1 MIKGLAILIAYLLG
15 SIPVSVLVSKLIHKD
30 DIRRHGSGNPGA
42 SNMTRTFGLKS
53 GALTLIGDAGKGLLG
68 TLIGLWLCGEPGM
81 YYCAI
86 AAVLGHNW
94 PIFLKFKGGKGVAT
108 SFGVM
113 LAIMPWLA
121 LGCFVVFIL
130 VALLTRYFSLAS
142 IVALLLFWVVVIVT
156 RFGDVPLF
164 LTTTFLVW
172 MSIWRHWPNI
182 KRLANGTENK
192 INL

>member
-1 MIKGLAILIAYLLG
+1 M
-15 SIPVSVLVSKLIHKD
+15 
-30 DIRRHGSGNPGA
+30 
-42 SNMTRTFGLKS
+42 
-53 GALTLIGDAGKGLLG
+53 
-68 TLIGLWLCGEPGM
+68 
-81 YYCAI
+81 
-86 AAVLGHNW
+86 
-94 PIFLKFKGGKGVAT
+94 AT
-108 SFGVM
+108 SFRSDAGHHALAGFGMFCGVHFGG
-113 LAIMPWLA
+113 A
-121 LGCFVVFIL
+121 
-130 VALLTRYFSLAS
+130 LTRYFSLAS

>member
-1 MIKGLAILIAYLLG
+1 
-15 SIPVSVLVSKLIHKD
+15 
-30 DIRRHGSGNPGA
+30 
-42 SNMTRTFGLKS
+42 
-53 GALTLIGDAGKGLLG
+53 
-68 TLIGLWLCGEPGM
+68 M
-81 YYCAI
+81 Y
-86 AAVLGHNW
+86 
-94 PIFLKFKGGKGVAT
+94 KRQ
-108 SFGVM
+108 M